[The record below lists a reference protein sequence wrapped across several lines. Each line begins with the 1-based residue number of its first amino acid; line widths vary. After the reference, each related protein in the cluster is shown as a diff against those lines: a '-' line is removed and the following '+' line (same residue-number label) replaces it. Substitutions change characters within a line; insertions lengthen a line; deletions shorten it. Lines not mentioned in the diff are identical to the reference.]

1 MIQICFP
8 SLPPRSHHSRVSRSV
23 LYLFIFNFYY
33 DIVHVVQILYFR
45 ITENFNINLDLLLFT
60 ETDGGGQL
68 NISMRHIATSFD
80 LILTI
85 FITSLKFP
93 IICFIHLHF
102 QKNKRSSRRLCVTNS
117 GKSVPQVVL

>member
-33 DIVHVVQILYFR
+33 DIIHVVQILYFR
-45 ITENFNINLDLLLFT
+45 ITGNFNINLDLLLFT

-68 NISMRHIATSFD
+68 NISMPHIPTSFD

-93 IICFIHLHF
+93 IICFMHLHF
-102 QKNKRSSRRLCVTNS
+102 QKKTNAVRDVCALRTAA
-117 GKSVPQVVL
+117 KVCRK